1 MGHAIRL
8 TPILL
13 DTCAAIW
20 IADNAP
26 LSESATAAMDE
37 AFDHRQAVFVS
48 PITAWEVGQLVSR
61 DRLVL
66 ALSPLD
72 WFGRLMA
79 IPGFQPAPLSA
90 AHFVQS
96 SFLPGAPPRDPADR
110 IMAATARQE
119 GYQLMTR
126 DRLLL
131 AYGEAGHLR
140 VLAC

>member
-1 MGHAIRL
+1 V

-20 IADNAP
+20 ISDDAP
-26 LSESATAAMDE
+26 LSKAATEAMDE
-37 AFDHRQAVFVS
+37 AFDHRRPVFVS

-61 DRLVL
+61 GRLVL
-66 ALSPLD
+66 TLSPLD
-72 WFGRLMA
+72 WFKHLMA
-79 IPGFQPAPLSA
+79 IPGLRPAPLA
-90 AHFVQS
+90 AEHLVQS

-119 GYQLMTR
+119 GYRLMTR
-126 DRLLL
+126 DHLLL
-131 AYGEAGHLR
+131 AYGESGHLR